1 MFSSKSIIINN
12 LDNLDLN
19 NIDIELDCSNDYS
32 KPYINANYK
41 NELNKVKDIVCNLG
55 KLEYL

>member
-32 KPYINANYK
+32 KSI
-41 NELNKVKDIVCNLG
+41 I
-55 KLEYL
+55 

>member
-19 NIDIELDCSNDYS
+19 NIDIELDCSNDY
-32 KPYINANYK
+32 I
-41 NELNKVKDIVCNLG
+41 
-55 KLEYL
+55 